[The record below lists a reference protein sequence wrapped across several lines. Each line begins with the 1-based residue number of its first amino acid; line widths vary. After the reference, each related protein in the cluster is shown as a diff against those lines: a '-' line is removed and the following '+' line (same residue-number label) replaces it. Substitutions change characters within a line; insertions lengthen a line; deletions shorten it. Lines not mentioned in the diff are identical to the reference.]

1 MHDPVIELRNVSKS
15 FGETEALKNIVLQVP
30 RGDFITLLG
39 PSGCGKTTLLRLI
52 AGFEAPSTGEVIL
65 NGRSMAGLPP
75 EKRPVNTVFQSYA
88 LFPHMTVFDNV
99 AFGPRIQGLGRREI
113 ERRVMETLEMVNLSD
128 LAGRRPDQLSGGQ
141 QQRVAIARAIVNK
154 PLVLLLDEPLNALDF
169 KLRKAM
175 QIELK
180 QYQRQLGITFV
191 FVTHDQDEALSMS
204 NRVVVMNEGRIEQI
218 GTPRDVYE
226 TPRNHFVAR
235 FVGEINILEGAV
247 AQRKGDRLQILL
259 EGRRVEFQAAPRLD
273 LRQGDPVDVL
283 VRPED
288 LRVWRLNELS
298 QDASAY
304 SARVQ
309 EVIYKGTTVDLILRL
324 AGGKLLAAS
333 QFFNEDHEQL
343 EFTIGEE
350 VFVDWIPGWE
360 VLLPHED

>member
-1 MHDPVIELRNVSKS
+1 MRDLIIDIRNVTKT
-15 FGETEALKNIVLQVP
+15 FGETEALRDIDLQVP
-30 RGDFITLLG
+30 KGDFLTLLG

-52 AGFEAPSTGEVIL
+52 AGFEAPTTGEVTI
-65 NGRSMAGLPP
+65 NGRNMAGLPP

-88 LFPHMTVFDNV
+88 LFPHMSVFDNV
-99 AFGPRIQGLGRREI
+99 AFGPRIQGLPRREV
-113 ERRVMETLEMVNLSD
+113 ERRVHESLEMVNLAD
-128 LAGRRPDQLSGGQ
+128 LAQRRPDQLSGGQ

-154 PLVLLLDEPLNALDF
+154 PLVLLLDEPLNALDY

-204 NRVVVMNEGRIEQI
+204 HRVVVMNEGRIEQI
-218 GTPRDVYE
+218 GTPREIYE

-235 FVGEINILEGAV
+235 FVGEINILEGTVVHREAN
-247 AQRKGDRLQILL
+247 RLRVDL
-259 EGRRVEFQAAPRLD
+259 EGRPLEFTLTSRDD
-273 LRQGDPVDVL
+273 LRGGDSVDVL

-288 LRVWRLNELS
+288 LRVWRADELDS
-298 QDASAY
+298 DAPVYA
-304 SARVQ
+304 ARVR
-309 EVIYKGTTVDLILRL
+309 EVIYKGTTVDLVLRL
-324 AGGKLLAAS
+324 ASGKQLAAS

-343 EFTIGEE
+343 EFSIGEE

-360 VLLPHED
+360 VLLPHES